1 MFLEELGGRIR
12 EARVSLGLTQ
22 TAPAN
27 TLQVSPQAVSK
38 WERGENAPDVTLIP
52 DIANLLGVTADRLLG
67 THVRSERT
75 FTATVCFAD
84 IPLFTQRSEK
94 LSPTEVAT
102 VINAHYYQI
111 TEVALKFD
119 GVPVKYIG
127 DAFLYYFAG
136 PEHERRALLAARA
149 EGLAGTFDSG
159 IAATEFTVQGARDV
173 VTTGEKVAK
182 TVKGLSREVTFH
194 EITGATT

>member
-75 FTATVCFAD
+75 FT
-84 IPLFTQRSEK
+84 
-94 LSPTEVAT
+94 AT